1 MSSGSQRGAAE
12 NLFPVS
18 CLGEE
23 ASSYPVSRPGEGSP
37 YPVSRSDAGIFFP
50 PKRGSVDLEV
60 GSPFPQ
66 SCSGGGGGGGVFF
79 LEAGG
84 LPEQAHAA
92 AGLQR
97 FGTPGS
103 PYPHSSYRD
112 VSTKRC
118 LLICMSISFSDLGT
132 HGFYFPGSRTSTVK
146 FTDIFLKP
154 LILMTN
160 LSKMLL

>member
-1 MSSGSQRGAAE
+1 MSKYTVPLHSMCFFHMGNRLPPAYRYRAMSSGSQRGAAE

-112 VSTKRC
+112 VST
-118 LLICMSISFSDLGT
+118 
-132 HGFYFPGSRTSTVK
+132 
-146 FTDIFLKP
+146 
-154 LILMTN
+154 
-160 LSKMLL
+160 